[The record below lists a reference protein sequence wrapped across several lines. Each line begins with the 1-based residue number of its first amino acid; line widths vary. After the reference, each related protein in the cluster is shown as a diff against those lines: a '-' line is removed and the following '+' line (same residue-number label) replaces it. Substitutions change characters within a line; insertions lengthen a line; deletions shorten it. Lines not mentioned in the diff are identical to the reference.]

1 MGLQIISKR
10 ADGYHEIETAFY
22 PISLCDVLEI
32 ILSDTL
38 SFSSSGIDI
47 PGEGNLCLD
56 AYQLLKK
63 DHDIPAV
70 QIHLHKVIPIGAGL
84 GGGSSDAAFTLIGL
98 NKLFNLKLTNTQL
111 KMYALQLGADCP
123 FFIENK
129 PMLAKGIGEDLT
141 AIELNLSEFHI
152 VVIKPDVHVSTAMA
166 YAGVVPQETVI
177 SVKTLLKVPISEWQL
192 KNDFEPSVFAQFP
205 VVERVKNLLI
215 LEGAVYAS
223 MTGSGSAVFG
233 LFRDKPL
240 ISLKNADIFHLNP
253 TV

>member
-32 ILSDTL
+32 IRSDTL

-63 DHDIPAV
+63 NHDIPAV
-70 QIHLHKVIPIGAGL
+70 QIHLHKIIPIGAGL

-129 PMLAKGIGEDLT
+129 PMLAQGIGEELT
-141 AIELNLSEFHI
+141 AIELNLSEFHL
-152 VVIKPDVHVSTAMA
+152 VVIKPDVHVYTAMA
-166 YAGVVPQETVI
+166 YAGVVPREAVN
-177 SVKTLLKVPISEWQL
+177 SVKTLLKAPVSEWQL

-205 VVERVKNLLI
+205 VVEKIKNLL
-215 LEGAVYAS
+215 LQEGAVYAS

-233 LFRDKPL
+233 LFRDKPV
-240 ISLKNADIFHLNP
+240 IAVKNADIFHINP